1 MTRKWRT
8 VVPRAPRERSIESKE
23 STEAGLPV
31 SFSGIERDERIERR
45 CMRELAKLARYAP
58 RLVGC
63 RVVVA
68 RSNHRHA
75 RGERW
80 EVRIRATAPRI
91 QVAVTR
97 VPTGHVAAET
107 LDLAVREA
115 FDRARRRLQD
125 ASRKLRG
132 AVKAK
137 PKPRLGRKG
146 AALRGN

>member
-8 VVPRAPRERSIESKE
+8 IVPRAPRERSMDGKE
-23 STEAGLPV
+23 RPEAGLPV
-31 SFSGIERDERIERR
+31 SFSGMERDERLERM

-68 RSNHRHA
+68 RANHRHA
-75 RGERW
+75 RGERY

-91 QVAVTR
+91 LVAVTR
-97 VPTGHVAAET
+97 TPTAHGAAEAV
-107 LDLAVREA
+107 DLAVREA

-125 ASRKLRG
+125 ALRKLRG
-132 AVKAK
+132 DVKK
-137 PKPRLGRKG
+137 KSKPRLGRKG
-146 AALRGN
+146 AALRGT